1 MTRACHWRSQRT
13 PGETTLGTTA
23 RRRFQISNPID
34 QSRMKAEIKDG
45 VVRLGRRQRRT
56 KSGRE
61 DEIEHNWSIRLQR
74 RMTGEKG
81 WLADERVGA
90 HYSRTTLLDLR
101 RERPH
106 VTGSKKCCG
115 LGRYRPVCIK
125 ALLSVFGNSTATGHI
140 KEVEPR
146 AVHRADRHSIAE
158 IHQTFGLDAPF
169 RPRPGGY

>member
-1 MTRACHWRSQRT
+1 
-13 PGETTLGTTA
+13 
-23 RRRFQISNPID
+23 
-34 QSRMKAEIKDG
+34 
-45 VVRLGRRQRRT
+45 
-56 KSGRE
+56 
-61 DEIEHNWSIRLQR
+61 
-74 RMTGEKG
+74 MTGKKG
-81 WLADERVGA
+81 WQMGA
-90 HYSRTTLLDLR
+90 WAQNPRNTLLDIR
-101 RERPH
+101 RECSH

-125 ALLSVFGNSTATGHI
+125 ALLSVFCNSTATGHI